1 MTLSGVTASPALI
14 RATAPPVSPRV
25 AVVIPC
31 FDDGATV
38 VHAVRSL
45 LAQEPCELVVV
56 NDGSTDPH
64 TLQVLHDLE
73 AAGCRVL
80 HQRNRG
86 TSAAR
91 MAGVW
96 ATRAPYVFP
105 LDADDAVTPGSLT
118 ALVETLEARPD
129 VAAVWGSVRL
139 FGDVARE
146 ERGRA
151 SALDPWRITYFNNIP
166 YAGMIRR
173 EALLRVGGWSLP
185 GPFQDWD
192 LWMAL
197 AEAGYRGAGIDEP
210 VLRYRL
216 HGGRQFTRGAARHAE
231 LYSSLQSR
239 HRRLF
244 DARRSN
250 WRRSA
255 DPWRVR
261 IGLPLATAIPGL
273 SQRNRHRLFTLA
285 DSPGEALALVRRRV
299 ARR

>member
-1 MTLSGVTASPALI
+1 VTASPALI
-14 RATAPPVSPRV
+14 PATAPPVSPRV
-25 AVVIPC
+25 AE
-31 FDDGATV
+31 
-38 VHAVRSL
+38 AVRSL

-64 TLQVLHDLE
+64 TLRVLHELE
-73 AAGCRVL
+73 AAGCHVL

-105 LDADDAVTPGSLT
+105 LDADDAVMPGSLT
-118 ALVETLEARPD
+118 ALVETLEARPGM
-129 VAAVWGSVRL
+129 AAARGRVRL
-139 FGDVARE
+139 FGDE

-151 SALDPWRITYFNNIP
+151 SALDPWRITYLNNIP
-166 YAGMIRR
+166 YPGLIRR

-216 HGGRQFTRGAARHAE
+216 HGGRQFARGAARHAE

-239 HRRLF
+239 P
-244 DARRSN
+244 AGCS
-250 WRRSA
+250 
-255 DPWRVR
+255 
-261 IGLPLATAIPGL
+261 IPGGA
-273 SQRNRHRLFTLA
+273 TGA
-285 DSPGEALALVRRRV
+285 
-299 ARR
+299 ARPTRGAFAGSSR